1 MFEMSSTYGIQK
13 KGADVM
19 TLPELNKNLD
29 KTVKDITGSFQL
41 AMMVDIGVRAK
52 QLIFDRVH
60 GTGVDAKGNKY
71 APYSTKPTLVG
82 NKTFAFQYA
91 SQALLGSKSKRKELE
106 WRTVNGKH
114 LAILPGGYAK
124 IRQLQRRQTAFV
136 DFSVTQE
143 MWKDINVIK
152 STNNSVTIGAK
163 DDINKKKLSGN
174 TKRRTDILDLS
185 QKEIDE
191 LKKAYGLSILNIFK
205 ENGL

>member
-1 MFEMSSTYGIQK
+1 
-13 KGADVM
+13 M

-82 NKTFAFQYA
+82 NKTFPFKYA

-106 WRTVNGKH
+106 WRTVKGKH

-124 IRQLQRRQTAFV
+124 IRQLLHRQIAFV

-163 DDINKKKLSGN
+163 GDINKKKLSGN